1 MLLYS
6 SHSYFFFFV
15 LAGFRID
22 GFSFSSFALAGD
34 LAKPLDTLMLLKSP
48 LLFTKVIC
56 RRGTVSGRIND
67 FTTGGTVGA
76 DGKTGELAHNA
87 ADVNCVTN
95 LALEILSLL

>member
-1 MLLYS
+1 MLL
-6 SHSYFFFFV
+6 
-15 LAGFRID
+15 R
-22 GFSFSSFALAGD
+22 
-34 LAKPLDTLMLLKSP
+34 SP
-48 LLFTKVIC
+48 LLFTNVIW

-95 LALEILSLL
+95 LALEILSLLWPGPEDVLNTLRNLDFKPETVFIPQWKIK